1 MRLYELA
8 GHQFQDDIATLLR
21 AMQGNADDN
30 RTQSVILWP
39 AINNMMRAQGYGDV
53 GQDMMEKI
61 QDQIDP
67 NGELIQDITD
77 KGIVL
82 KTKISSPEQSQTDF
96 DTPDGGKTIDQMA
109 HNAVRK
115 GL

>member
-53 GQDMMEKI
+53 G